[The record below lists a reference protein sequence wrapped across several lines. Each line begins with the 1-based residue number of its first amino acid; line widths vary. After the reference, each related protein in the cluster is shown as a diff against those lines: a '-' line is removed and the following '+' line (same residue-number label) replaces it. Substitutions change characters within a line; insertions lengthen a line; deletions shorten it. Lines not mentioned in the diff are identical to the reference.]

1 MNAEMLEQVE
11 TKIAFLEHANAEL
24 SDVVTRQQRDIAA
37 LREQIAVLAARIEAL
52 REGDVAPRTAEDER
66 PPHY

>member
-1 MNAEMLEQVE
+1 MNAEALEQIE

-24 SDVVTRQQRDIAA
+24 SDVVARQQRDIDA
-37 LREQIAVLAARIEAL
+37 LREQIAALAARVLAL
-52 REGDVAPRTAEDER
+52 REAATPATAEDER